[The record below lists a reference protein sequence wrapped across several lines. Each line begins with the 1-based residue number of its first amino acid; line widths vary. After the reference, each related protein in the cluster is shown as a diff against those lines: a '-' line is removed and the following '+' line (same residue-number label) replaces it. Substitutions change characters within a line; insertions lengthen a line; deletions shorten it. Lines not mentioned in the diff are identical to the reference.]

1 MNDDLNPTGLNP
13 GRREAQGVTATNADL
28 QQAIAEATTVIDQ
41 IADVMPDTHPV
52 EASVLAA
59 LMTKALCHKAF
70 FQAVLTTRSKP

>member
-1 MNDDLNPTGLNP
+1 MSDKLNPTGL
-13 GRREAQGVTATNADL
+13 TATNAEL
-28 QQAIAEATTVIDQ
+28 QQAIAEANDVIGQ

-70 FQAVLTTRSKP
+70 FQAVLSSRSKS